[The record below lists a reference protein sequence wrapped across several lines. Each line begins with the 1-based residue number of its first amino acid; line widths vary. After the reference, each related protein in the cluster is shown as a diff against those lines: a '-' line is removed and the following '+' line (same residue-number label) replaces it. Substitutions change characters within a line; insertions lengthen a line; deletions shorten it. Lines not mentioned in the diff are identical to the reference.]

1 MVERVP
7 LRRVGDPVGA
17 APPAG
22 VRIRTRIH
30 VTETAAAAL
39 TAIGAFLGS
48 VYRTELAGRVRLGLL
63 DRKSH
68 AVWRA
73 DRRQVITRCLRRG
86 GPAQSPARSR
96 TSTSWDARPGCPCCG
111 CSCGRPGELA
121 PAGADQPGMRPRRRR
136 GYRNAGERFAKTR
149 RPAVLR
155 ARLSAAEDAVAAGR
169 PSITVGGKRLWR
181 NRNHLDERADLT
193 ELQWRARWDAARMF
207 LTADG
212 EA

>member
-96 TSTSWDARPGCPCCG
+96 TSTSWGC
-111 CSCGRPGELA
+111 A
-121 PAGADQPGMRPRRRR
+121 PRLPMLRMCVRAPRRT
-136 GYRNAGERFAKTR
+136 GAGGR
-149 RPAVLR
+149 RPTRDASSST
-155 ARLSAAEDAVAAGR
+155 ARLS
-169 PSITVGGKRLWR
+169 
-181 NRNHLDERADLT
+181 
-193 ELQWRARWDAARMF
+193 QRW
-207 LTADG
+207 
-212 EA
+212 